1 MLVLGEHI
9 KNWRS
14 RYFVLRDDGAL
25 VGFKVKPDQQMAA
38 TAQPLN
44 NFTVR
49 GCQIMS
55 VDKPK
60 PFTFVI
66 RGLQW
71 TTVIERT
78 FHVESEEDRED
89 WVAAIRYAQFHYHNT
104 L

>member
-1 MLVLGEHI
+1 
-9 KNWRS
+9 
-14 RYFVLRDDGAL
+14 LRDDGTL
-25 VGFKVKPDQQMAA
+25 VGFKAKPDQQMAA
-38 TAQPLN
+38 AAQPLN

-55 VDKPK
+55 VDRPK

-78 FHVESEEDRED
+78 FHVETEQDRED
-89 WVAAIRYAQFHYHNT
+89 WVTAIRYFLFYKKLNNILHTCLHKF
-104 L
+104 